1 MLILLKKIILINP
14 IFFLFCMSE
23 EIDCILIFNLVI
35 QSN

>member
-1 MLILLKKIILINP
+1 MLILLKKNNFNNP

-23 EIDCILIFNLVI
+23 EIDCILMFNLVI